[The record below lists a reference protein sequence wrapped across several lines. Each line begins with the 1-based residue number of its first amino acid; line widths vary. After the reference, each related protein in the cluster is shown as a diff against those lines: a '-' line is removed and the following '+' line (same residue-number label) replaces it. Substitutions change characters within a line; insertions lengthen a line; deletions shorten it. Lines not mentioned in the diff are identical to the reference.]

1 MLWLIKPWTRRKHIR
16 LFPLV
21 VVYGRQRTNYCFYSL
36 SIPYGSL
43 NRHMDR
49 QTLDLISE
57 MHIIN
62 GPLTIRTDRT
72 DLKIILTDR
81 DSFSGREEVKRAKIC
96 ARKGENAPGLWVLSC
111 SVWVVSHAGGY
122 WCTKH
127 YIRLKTRYLKAHIRK
142 IKPKREFVYYW
153 NP

>member
-1 MLWLIKPWTRRKHIR
+1 
-16 LFPLV
+16 
-21 VVYGRQRTNYCFYSL
+21 
-36 SIPYGSL
+36 
-43 NRHMDR
+43 MDR

-96 ARKGENAPGLWVLSC
+96 ARKGENAPGL
-111 SVWVVSHAGGY
+111 
-122 WCTKH
+122 
-127 YIRLKTRYLKAHIRK
+127 
-142 IKPKREFVYYW
+142 
-153 NP
+153 